1 MQLQSQEE
9 YGKMWDET
17 QNRQS
22 RTVADQEERIVR
34 RQCRAELES
43 ALIRGRI
50 RALSGLGG
58 PYLVQYSVNARETAY
73 RSRVWFRTGLE
84 RQGRVELEQ
93 DLLCAK

>member
-1 MQLQSQEE
+1 MPLQSQEE

-22 RTVADQEERIVR
+22 RTVSDPEQRTMR
-34 RQCRAELES
+34 RQSRAELES
-43 ALIRGRI
+43 ALIRVRV

-58 PYLVQYSVNARETAY
+58 PYSVQYSVNARETAY
-73 RSRVWFRTGLE
+73 RSRVWFRTGLD